1 MTTQVPNNFP
11 PGVEIDQETFRNWA
25 LAITV
30 PNLWTCYPNSED
42 QIVEVCNWA
51 AQQGYTIRPRG
62 IMHGWSP
69 TTVAA
74 DTPPGAKIL
83 LVDLTKY
90 LTQMTFIPATDSQS
104 ASVQVQAGATME
116 SLLTYLET
124 AGGADK
130 PGYGFPH
137 TPAPGH
143 LTVGGVLA
151 INAHGSAIPS
161 ENENFNCSY
170 GSLSNQILS
179 FKAVVTD
186 PDSATPDAY
195 TIKTF
200 NRGDTDAKALLVHL
214 GRAFIVEAT
223 LQVIEN
229 YYLRCVSYTNLTSDV
244 LFAAP
249 TAETPIPPQ
258 SLASFLE
265 QYGRIEAIWFPY
277 TWEPPKSDKWPHLPL
292 WLPSTPYPWFKVW
305 SVSPTKP
312 ATSIEVDK
320 PYNYPF
326 SDSLS
331 EQAAVLIAQIAS
343 GAGSLTP
350 FFGQLM
356 QLVSNTGLTG
366 VPPLT
371 QPTNDLWGWSK
382 NTLLYVKDTTLR
394 VTANGYAVQMKKAD
408 VQQAVHDFATKF
420 VEMLNA
426 YALNGKYPINSP
438 LEIRVTSLDDPAHVG
453 VPAGTTAE
461 SPVISALS
469 YDEEASN
476 NNWDV
481 AVWFDV
487 LTVPGTP
494 HSNDFYQELED
505 WIQTRFNGTAGR
517 AMPEWS
523 KGWAYTSNGPWTNSD
538 YMEFIRQAFTTSRG
552 DQDNWNYEVATL
564 AKYDKSNLFTNEL
577 LGTLFTATT

>member
-1 MTTQVPNNFP
+1 MTTQAPNNFP
-11 PGVEIDQETFRNWA
+11 PGVEIAQETFQNWA

-30 PNLWTCYPNSED
+30 PNLWTCHPNSED
-42 QIVEVCNWA
+42 QVVEVCNWA
-51 AQQGYTIRPRG
+51 AQQGYTVRPRG

-69 TTVAA
+69 TTVAT

-90 LTQMTFIPATDSQS
+90 LARMTFIPATDLQP
-104 ASVQVQAGATME
+104 ASVQVQTGATMDN
-116 SLLTYLET
+116 LLTYLESA
-124 AGGADK
+124 AGPDK
-130 PGYGFPH
+130 PGYSFPH
-137 TPAPGH
+137 APAPGH

-151 INAHGSAIPS
+151 IDAHGSAVPS

-186 PDSATPDAY
+186 PDSPTPDAY
-195 TIKTF
+195 TVKTF
-200 NRGDTDAKALLVHL
+200 NRGDADAKAFLAHL

-229 YYLRCVSYTNLTSDV
+229 YYLRCVSYTDLTSDV

-258 SLASFLE
+258 SLAHFLE
-265 QYGRIEAIWFPY
+265 QDGRVEAIWFPF
-277 TWEPPKSDKWPHLPL
+277 TWL
-292 WLPSTPYPWFKVW
+292 WPSTPLPWFKVW
-305 SVSPTKP
+305 SVSPTQP
-312 ATSIEVDK
+312 PTSRKVDK
-320 PYNYPF
+320 PYNYVF
-326 SDSLS
+326 SDNLP
-331 EQAAVLIAQIAS
+331 EVVTNMVRA
-343 GAGSLTP
+343 LTSFGGGIMTP
-350 FFGQLM
+350 AFGQLM
-356 QLVSNTGLTG
+356 QDVSINGLNGTGIFKGL
-366 VPPLT
+366 L
-371 QPTNDLWGWSK
+371 QPSNDIWGPSK

-408 VQQAVHDFATKF
+408 VQQAVHDFATQY
-420 VEMLNA
+420 VNMVNA
-426 YALNGKYPINSP
+426 YAKKLQFPINSP

-469 YDEEASN
+469 YDEEAKN

-481 AVWFDV
+481 ALWLDV
-487 LTVPGTP
+487 LTLPDTP
-494 HSNDFYQELED
+494 HSNDFYQELEE
-505 WIQTRFNGTAGR
+505 WIQNRFNGTVSR
-517 AMPEWS
+517 VMPEWS
-523 KGWAYTSNGPWTNSD
+523 KGWAYTSDGPWTNSD
-538 YMEFIRQAFTTSRG
+538 YIESVRRLFTTGRG
-552 DQDNWNYEVATL
+552 GEDNWNYEVATL

-577 LGTLFTATT
+577 LGTLFTTTT

>member
-1 MTTQVPNNFP
+1 MTTPSPTNFP
-11 PGVEIDQETFRNWA
+11 SGIEITQETFQNWA

-51 AQQGYTIRPRG
+51 AQQGYTVRPRG

-74 DTPPGAKIL
+74 DTAPGAKIL

-90 LTQMTFIPATDSQS
+90 LTQMSLIAATDSQP
-104 ASVQVQAGATME
+104 ASVQVQAGATMQE
-116 SLLTYLET
+116 LLGYLET
-124 AGGADK
+124 AAGAGNT
-130 PGYGFPH
+130 GYSFPH
-137 TPAPGH
+137 APAPGH

-151 INAHGSAIPS
+151 IDAHGSAIPS

-186 PDSATPDAY
+186 PDSSTPDAY

-200 NRGDTDAKALLVHL
+200 NRCDTDAKALLVHL

-229 YYLRCVSYTNLTSDV
+229 YYLRCVSHTDLTSDV

-249 TAETPIPPQ
+249 TTEQPVPPQ

-265 QYGRIEAIWFPY
+265 QDGRIEAIWFPY
-277 TWEPPKSDKWPHLPL
+277 TWDAPKSTKWPHFPL

-312 ATSIEVDK
+312 ATSIEVDQ

-331 EQAAVLIAQIAS
+331 EQAASLIAQIAS

-366 VPPLT
+366 IPGLT

-394 VTANGYAVQMKKAD
+394 VTANGYAIQMKKAD
-408 VQQAVHDFATKF
+408 VQQAVHDFTTKY
-420 VEMLNA
+420 VELVNN
-426 YALNGKYPINSP
+426 YALNGQYPINSP

-453 VPAGTTAE
+453 VPTGTTAE
-461 SPVISALS
+461 SPVISALT
-469 YDEEASN
+469 YDEEARN

-481 AVWFDV
+481 ALWFDV

-494 HSNDFYQELED
+494 QSNDFYHELED
-505 WIQTRFNGTAGR
+505 WIQDRFKGTAAR

-523 KGWAYTSNGPWTNSD
+523 KGWAYTTTGAWTNSD
-538 YMEFIRQAFTTSRG
+538 FMEFVRQAFTTGRG
-552 DQDNWNYEVATL
+552 DGDNWNYEVATL

-577 LGTLFTATT
+577 LGTLFTTTT

>member
-11 PGVEIDQETFRNWA
+11 PGVEIAQETFQNWA

-42 QIVEVCNWA
+42 QVVQVCNWA
-51 AQQGYTIRPRG
+51 AQQGYAIRPRG

-69 TTVAA
+69 TTVVA

-90 LTQMTFIPATDSQS
+90 LKQMTFIPATDSQS
-104 ASVQVQAGATME
+104 TSVQVQAGATMDD
-116 SLLTYLET
+116 LLTYLESA
-124 AGGADK
+124 AGPDK
-130 PGYGFPH
+130 PGYSFPH

-195 TIKTF
+195 TIKSF

-229 YYLRCVSYTNLTSDV
+229 YYLRCVSYTDLTSDV

-265 QYGRIEAIWFPY
+265 QDGRIEAIWFPF
-277 TWEPPKSDKWPHLPL
+277 TWVWPSKPL
-292 WLPSTPYPWFKVW
+292 PWFKVW
-305 SVSPTKP
+305 SVCPTKP
-312 ATSIEVDK
+312 DTSREVDK
-320 PYNYPF
+320 PFNYIF
-326 SDSLS
+326 SDNLP
-331 EQAAVLIAQIAS
+331 EVVTHMVR
-343 GAGSLTP
+343 SLTSFGGGILTP
-350 FFGQLM
+350 AFGQLM
-356 QLVSNTGLTG
+356 QDVSINGLKGTGIFTGLLR
-366 VPPLT
+366 PS
-371 QPTNDLWGWSK
+371 NDIWGLSK

-394 VTANGYAVQMKKAD
+394 VTANGYAVKMKKAD
-408 VQQAVHDFATKF
+408 VQQAVHDFATQY
-420 VEMLNA
+420 VNMVNA
-426 YALNGKYPINSP
+426 YAQRWQFPINSP
-438 LEIRVTSLDDPAHVG
+438 LEIRVTSLDDPAQVG
-453 VPAGTTAE
+453 VPTGTTAE

-469 YDEEASN
+469 YDEEARN

-487 LTVPGTP
+487 LTLPDTP
-494 HSNDFYQELED
+494 HSNDFYRELED

-517 AMPEWS
+517 PMPEWS
-523 KGWAYTSNGPWTNSD
+523 KGWAYTSKGPWTNSD
-538 YMEFIRQAFTTSRG
+538 YMEFIRQAFTTGRG

-564 AKYDKSNLFTNEL
+564 ARYDKSNLFTNEL
-577 LGTLFTATT
+577 LGTLFTTTT